1 MKRPVLV
8 LAVLS
13 ACGGGTTSPSDPH
26 AAATCDHIWQQNGF
40 DQCEAGCADSAV
52 ALGASGSACSAT
64 LGSGAAFSCVKTFDF
79 HGITGCCASD
89 KPSVL
94 FAECP

>member
-1 MKRPVLV
+1 MRACLV
-8 LAVLS
+8 LGLLF
-13 ACGGGTTSPSDPH
+13 ACGGGTSTPSDPY
-26 AAATCDHIWQQNGF
+26 AAATCDRVWQQNGF
-40 DQCEAGCADSAV
+40 DQCEAGCADSAI
-52 ALGASGSACSAT
+52 ALGATGPSCNAMLGSGSAFT
-64 LGSGAAFSCVKTFDF
+64 CVKTFEF

>member
-1 MKRPVLV
+1 MRLP
-8 LAVLS
+8 LALGLLF
-13 ACGGGTTSPSDPH
+13 ACGGGTSTSSDPH
-26 AAATCDHIWQQNGF
+26 AAATCDHVWQQNGF
-40 DQCEAGCADSAV
+40 SQCEAGCADSAT
-52 ALGASGSACSAT
+52 ALGATGSACSAT
-64 LGSGAAFSCVKTFDF
+64 LDTGSAFSCVKTFEF